1 MDATPFARSD
11 AVSEMPAD
19 VALCVLW
26 LDKMK
31 VDAPLD
37 KDAAWLIRSDTAV
50 EMPADSDASASCSV
64 ETAVDRDADTA
75 ATSLIL
81 VLLDIFTALP
91 ILGLSWETYVNVLG
105 ASFGTSNTNV
115 AVLITG
121 DAAKKLVPEAPPNLM
136 VVVPGIMAWVGTLT
150 SNQPFAGRSLFLP
163 CKIAVTPIAGM
174 FVNANDISGFT
185 KLP

>member
-1 MDATPFARSD
+1 MN
-11 AVSEMPAD
+11 AD
-19 VALCVLW
+19 T
-26 LDKMK
+26 
-31 VDAPLD
+31 PLD
-37 KDAAWLIRSDTAV
+37 TDAAWLVRTDTAD

-64 ETAVDRDADTA
+64 ETAADRDADTA

-81 VLLDIFTALP
+81 VLLNTFTVLP
-91 ILGLSWETYVNVLG
+91 MLGLSWETYVNVLG
-105 ASFGTSNTNV
+105 ASFGTSNTIV

-121 DAAKKLVPEAPPNLM
+121 VAAKKLVPEFPPPLNLM
-136 VVVPGIMAWVGTLT
+136 MVVPGVMVWVEMLALT

-163 CKIAVTPIAGM
+163 CKIAVTPTAGM